1 MRTITRLVVIS
12 VIAMS
17 MVAAVSPLVAPSGQ
31 RCSTCHTGSNP
42 SGGYLFK
49 LPSLKATYPLMAPP
63 NTTLTYSLK
72 MSNPGMYIV
81 RSLVGAITAQ
91 GAGRLLTGEVPSK
104 AMPNMEL
111 SGGSTTASWAVE
123 TGNSSGLL
131 YINSS
136 VKFTAHH
143 LHTTAQ
149 DSDDSPYMLSLY
161 SIITVRPVALF
172 ATNTDMTLNAI
183 RGSSASFDLVSYSEV
198 RNISLVA
205 SSNINATISIAPQF
219 VESLAPNGTQSFE
232 ISVVNGSRVV
242 DNGRID
248 ILWENETGSKDATF
262 VMVRTVGAPPP
273 PAATSPLS
281 FTGRVTG
288 ILSLCLLISS
298 VVLGLVKAGGKR
310 RVRVHCAVSWFIIGL
325 SVYHGLMLVY
335 GPYSRVWLANWVLL
349 GYISAAVM
357 GVSGVNGLAQSWMS
371 RKLSHRT
378 WLWVHRITLIAAIV
392 LVVIHALQMGTDL
405 KFIRDLYRPDKVA
418 SACLTG
424 GQNDI
429 FGFLRSIGGH

>member
-1 MRTITRLVVIS
+1 
-12 VIAMS
+12 
-17 MVAAVSPLVAPSGQ
+17 
-31 RCSTCHTGSNP
+31 
-42 SGGYLFK
+42 
-49 LPSLKATYPLMAPP
+49 
-63 NTTLTYSLK
+63 
-72 MSNPGMYIV
+72 
-81 RSLVGAITAQ
+81 
-91 GAGRLLTGEVPSK
+91 
-104 AMPNMEL
+104 
-111 SGGSTTASWAVE
+111 
-123 TGNSSGLL
+123 
-131 YINSS
+131 
-136 VKFTAHH
+136 
-143 LHTTAQ
+143 
-149 DSDDSPYMLSLY
+149 
-161 SIITVRPVALF
+161 
-172 ATNTDMTLNAI
+172 MTLNAI

-357 GVSGVNGLAQSWMS
+357 GVMTPS
-371 RKLSHRT
+371 
-378 WLWVHRITLIAAIV
+378 
-392 LVVIHALQMGTDL
+392 
-405 KFIRDLYRPDKVA
+405 
-418 SACLTG
+418 
-424 GQNDI
+424 
-429 FGFLRSIGGH
+429 